1 MGNYSGLGDS
11 KTRRQ
16 EESIVEKVEMRSY
29 YWAGRQLD
37 RETWGIIQVWETVRP
52 GDRRRVLWNR

>member
-16 EESIVEKVEMRSY
+16 EESIVEQVEMRSY
-29 YWAGRQLD
+29 YWAGRQID
-37 RETWGIIQVWETVRP
+37 RKTGGEHCGTAREEEMLQS
-52 GDRRRVLWNR
+52 